1 MPGSA
6 YITRTFACL
15 MVVLLTSAPV
25 ASAATRIESVVLDQ
39 NNPPYSR
46 QRPMPEGLELD
57 VARLIAAH
65 MQVELDIVWTD
76 TLKHGLLSFL
86 VGDESKVTLAV
97 GVPVELTAIEDEARV
112 GDKVLYSIPYASTR
126 YVLVSRKSFPEIP
139 NFHAVG
145 REYVGAELG
154 SVASSRLWDEGF
166 LVQGMASQDELLEAV
181 ARGELPYAVLWS
193 NAAWLIG
200 QSERLEEALKVQSAE
215 PDIAGLSWNLAV
227 AVRRGR
233 PDLLKKVNTAIEE
246 LRRVNAFEPLFD
258 HYGLPYFQPF
268 TPEKE

>member
-15 MVVLLTSAPV
+15 VAVLIAAAPFAL
-25 ASAATRIESVVLDQ
+25 ASARSESIVLDE
-39 NNPPYSR
+39 NNPPYSTL
-46 QRPMPEGLELD
+46 RPMPEGLELD

-65 MQVELDIVWTD
+65 MQVGLEIVWTD
-76 TLKHGLLSFL
+76 TLKHGLLSYL
-86 VGDESKVTLAV
+86 VEDEGEVALAV
-97 GVPVELTAIEDEARV
+97 GVPVEPTTIEDEARV

-166 LVQGMASQDELLEAV
+166 LVHGMASQDELLKAV

-193 NAAWLIG
+193 NAGWLIG
-200 QSERLEEALKVQSAE
+200 QSERLDEALKVQSAE

-227 AVRRGR
+227 AVRRER

-246 LRRVNAFEPLFD
+246 LRRVNAFQPLFD

>member
-1 MPGSA
+1 
-6 YITRTFACL
+6 
-15 MVVLLTSAPV
+15 
-25 ASAATRIESVVLDQ
+25 
-39 NNPPYSR
+39 
-46 QRPMPEGLELD
+46 MPEGLELD

-65 MQVELDIVWTD
+65 MQIELDIVWTD
-76 TLKHGLLSFL
+76 TLKHGLLSYL
-86 VGDESKVTLAV
+86 VEDESEVALAV
-97 GVPVELTAIEDEARV
+97 GVAVEPTAIEDEARV

-154 SVASSRLWDEGF
+154 SVASNRLWDEGF
-166 LVQGMASQDELLEAV
+166 LVQGMASQGQLLEAV

-193 NAAWLIG
+193 NAEWLIG
-200 QSERLEEALKVQSAE
+200 QNERLEEALKVQSAE
-215 PDIAGLSWNLAV
+215 PNIAGLSWNLAV
-227 AVRRGR
+227 AVRRGQ
-233 PDLLKKVNTAIEE
+233 PELLKKVNTAIEA
-246 LRRVNAFEPLFD
+246 LRRVNAFQPLFD